1 MSPLIDMTGKKIG
14 RLTVICREGTY
25 QRPSGNEEPTW
36 RCVCECGNEVV
47 VHASNLKKRNTLS
60 CGCLQGESRKEPRRE
75 TEYEV
80 RGEVAYVKAFDGA
93 EVVVNSCDLDYVLSH
108 RWHLNGHGYAVDEHG
123 ITMHRALMFPPD
135 CMDIHHINGN
145 KLDNRRSN
153 LLMLTRSEHTALHN
167 GKNLANGVVVREWIP
182 VTERLPEEG
191 GYYMVAHQ
199 RSGCVA
205 ERFYYRD
212 CPDLFVEVTG
222 DPVTHWMPLPE
233 PPMRKGENG

>member
-25 QRPSGNEEPTW
+25 QRPSGNKEPTW

-167 GKNLANGVVVREWIP
+167 GKNLANGVTVQRWIP
-182 VTERLPEEG
+182 VTERLPEVG
-191 GYYMVAHQ
+191 ADILVCHKNG
-199 RSGCVA
+199 
-205 ERFYYRD
+205 
-212 CPDLFVEVTG
+212 FVTTNAWLG
-222 DPVTHWMPLPE
+222 THWWFKDDKNTITHWMPLPE
-233 PPMRKGENG
+233 PPKEGE

>member
-25 QRPSGNEEPTW
+25 QRPSGNKEPTW

-167 GKNLANGVVVREWIP
+167 GKNLAHGVVVREKGEWVEKEEKLWNLEFP
-182 VTERLPEEG
+182 LVTAWECSKCG
-191 GYYMVAHQ
+191 VFGHYMDN
-199 RSGCVA
+199 
-205 ERFYYRD
+205 F
-212 CPDLFVEVTG
+212 CPNCGAD
-222 DPVTHWMPLPE
+222 
-233 PPMRKGENG
+233 MRKGENG

>member
-1 MSPLIDMTGKKIG
+1 MSSLIDMTGKKIG

-25 QRPSGNEEPTW
+25 QRPSGNKEPTW
-36 RCVCECGNEVV
+36 RCVCECGKEVV

-60 CGCLQGESRKEPRRE
+60 CGCLQGESRREPRRE
-75 TEYEV
+75 TEHEV
-80 RGEVAYVKAFDGA
+80 RGEDAYVKSFGGA

-135 CMDIHHINGN
+135 CMDVHHINGN

-167 GKNLANGVVVREWIP
+167 GKTLANGVVVREKGEWVFKHNPITDP
-182 VTERLPEEG
+182 K
-191 GYYMVAHQ
+191 GYFIRIV
-199 RSGCVA
+199 
-205 ERFYYRD
+205 
-212 CPDLFVEVTG
+212 CPKCNLHTG
-222 DPVTHWMPLPE
+222 QVSNFCPNCGAD
-233 PPMRKGENG
+233 MRKGENG